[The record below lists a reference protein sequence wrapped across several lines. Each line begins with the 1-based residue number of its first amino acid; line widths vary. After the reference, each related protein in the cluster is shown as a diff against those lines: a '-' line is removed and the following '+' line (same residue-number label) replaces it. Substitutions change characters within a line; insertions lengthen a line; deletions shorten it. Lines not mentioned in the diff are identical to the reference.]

1 MFNQVFEIQDIWVV
15 GVLIILEGVLSID
28 NALVLGLLA
37 KRVRPDQQAR
47 VLTYGLV
54 GAFVIRLIAIGFA
67 QYLMGWRIVK
77 LIGGGYLV
85 YVAVSYFYGQF
96 FGKSGE
102 KIVADDQG
110 QPNLVEAESGKSL
123 SDQRLEE
130 ELEERSII
138 PPPERE
144 FTNDEGA
151 ASDESNT
158 SSVEANSKNLNRST
172 SPNAVAE
179 TLYAGFWKTILVVE
193 LTDLAFAVD
202 SILAGIALVGAPPEG
217 HVGVH
222 PKLWVVVLGGM
233 LGVMLMRVA
242 AMIFIKMLERFPR
255 FELSAYLLVLI
266 IGTKLCLEWIFN
278 TKGHEHRLDFHD
290 YQHPAFIAFWTVMTI
305 AFLIGFIKPSKAK

>member
-1 MFNQVFEIQDIWVV
+1 MFNQVFELQDIWVV
-15 GVLIILEGVLSID
+15 GVLIVLEGVLSID

-67 QYLMGWRIVK
+67 QYLLGWRIVK

-85 YVAVSYFYGQF
+85 YVAVSYFYGQV
-96 FGKSGE
+96 FGKAGE
-102 KIVADDQG
+102 KIVADNQG
-110 QPNLVEAESGKSL
+110 QPSLVEAESGKSL
-123 SDQRLEE
+123 SEERLEE
-130 ELEERSII
+130 ELEERSIL

-144 FTNDEGA
+144 FQEGD
-151 ASDESNT
+151 ASTDKNT
-158 SSVEANSKNLNRST
+158 SPAE
-172 SPNAVAE
+172 PNCPELAPRADSMPVAE
-179 TLYAGFWKTILVVE
+179 KLYAGFWKTILVVE

-202 SILAGIALVGAPPEG
+202 SILAGIALVGAPPAGHEG
-217 HVGVH
+217 IH

-266 IGTKLCLEWIFN
+266 IGSKLCLEWIFN

-290 YQHPAFIAFWTVMTI
+290 YQHPAFITFWSAMTI
-305 AFLIGFIKPSKAK
+305 AFLIGFIKPGKAK

>member
-15 GVLIILEGVLSID
+15 GVLIVLEGVLSID

-67 QYLMGWRIVK
+67 QYLLGWRIVK

-85 YVAVSYFYGQF
+85 YVAVSYFYGQI

-102 KIVADDQG
+102 RIVLDEQG
-110 QPNLVEAESGKSL
+110 QPSLVEGETGKTL
-123 SDQRLEE
+123 SPERLDE
-130 ELEERSII
+130 ELEERSIVQ
-138 PPPERE
+138 PPERE
-144 FTNDEGA
+144 FIE
-151 ASDESNT
+151 SDNGNTRVRSES
-158 SSVEANSKNLNRST
+158 SAESKIRDGKRGSA
-172 SPNAVAE
+172 PKAVVE
-179 TLYAGFWKTILVVE
+179 TLYASFWKTILVVE

-202 SILAGIALVGAPPEG
+202 SILAGIALVGSPPAG
-217 HVGVH
+217 HIGIH

-266 IGTKLCLEWIFN
+266 IGSKLCLEWIFN
-278 TKGHEHRLDFHD
+278 TPGHEHRLDFHN
-290 YQHPAFIAFWTVMTI
+290 YQHPAFISFWTAMLV
-305 AFLIGFIKPSKAK
+305 AFLIGFIKPRQSE

>member
-67 QYLMGWRIVK
+67 QYLLGWRIVK

-96 FGKSGE
+96 FGESGE

-110 QPNLVEAESGKSL
+110 QPSLVEAESGKSL
-123 SDQRLEE
+123 SEDRLEE

-144 FTNDEGA
+144 FTEDEGD
-151 ASDESNT
+151 ASGETNI
-158 SSVEANSKNLNRST
+158 SSAEANSTNLNRSAA
-172 SPNAVAE
+172 PNAVAE
-179 TLYAGFWKTILVVE
+179 KLYAGFWKTILVVE

-202 SILAGIALVGAPPEG
+202 SILAGIALVGTPPVG
-217 HVGVH
+217 HVGIH

-242 AMIFIKMLERFPR
+242 AMIFIRMLERFPR

-266 IGTKLCLEWIFN
+266 IGSKLCLEWIFN
-278 TKGHEHRLDFHD
+278 TQGHEHRLDFHN
-290 YQHPAFIAFWTVMTI
+290 YQHPAFIAFWTAMTV
-305 AFLIGFIKPSKAK
+305 AFLIGFIKPRKAE